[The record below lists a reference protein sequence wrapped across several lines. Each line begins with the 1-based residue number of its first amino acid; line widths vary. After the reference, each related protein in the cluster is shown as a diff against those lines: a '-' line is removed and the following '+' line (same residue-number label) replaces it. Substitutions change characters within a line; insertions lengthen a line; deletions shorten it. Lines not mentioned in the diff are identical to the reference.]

1 MAENINM
8 GSNTS
13 TENNDEI
20 SLKELIQKIKEWV
33 DFLKTKW
40 KVILLAGVIGA
51 SIGIVYALFQ
61 KPTYK
66 AVLTFALEEDKGGGG
81 GAGLGGLASSFGID
95 LGSSGGG
102 AFAGS
107 NLMEL
112 MKSRLLVEKTLLNPV
127 VVKGDTLSLAEY
139 YIQINKLRE
148 NWSEKPEFK
157 NIQFLPNADR
167 TEFSLQQDSILQT
180 IYKGLVKEGSSG
192 NGLAITQ
199 KDKKISITSIEVVSE
214 SEIFSKLF
222 CENLVKE
229 TTEFYIET
237 KSKKARL
244 NTEILQR
251 QTDSIRNELNNAITG
266 VAAASDNVYNLNPAL
281 NVKSSPG
288 KRRQVDVQANT
299 AILTQLVAQLEMSKV
314 TLRKETPLI
323 QVIDR
328 PILPLE
334 KEKVGKL
341 KSLILG
347 GFLAGFLTV
356 LYLIFSNLYKKII
369 A

>member
-1 MAENINM
+1 MAEQ
-8 GSNTS
+8 NT
-13 TENNDEI
+13 TEQFDNDEI
-20 SLKELIQKIKEWV
+20 SLKELILKIKEWYN
-33 DFLKTKW
+33 FLLTKW
-40 KVILLAGVIGA
+40 KLIILMGVIGGV
-51 SIGIVYALFQ
+51 IGFTYAYFQ

-66 AVLTFALEEDKGGGG
+66 ATLTFAMEEEKSGGGG
-81 GAGLGGLASSFGID
+81 LSGALGLASSLGID
-95 LGSSGGG
+95 LGSSAGG

-107 NLMEL
+107 NLIPL

-127 VVKGDTLSLAEY
+127 IVNGDNISLAEY
-139 YIQINKLRE
+139 YIQLNKLRE
-148 NWSEKPEFK
+148 NWSEKPKIK

-167 TEFSLQQDSILQT
+167 TKFSLEQDSILQT
-180 IYKGLVKEGSSG
+180 IFNSLTGPNSLIIS
-192 NGLAITQ
+192 Q
-199 KDKKISITSIEVVSE
+199 KDKKVSITNIEVISE
-214 SEIFSKLF
+214 NEQFAKVF
-222 CENLVKE
+222 CENLAKE
-229 TTEFYIET
+229 TSEFYVET

-244 NTEILQR
+244 NVEILER
-251 QTDSIRNELNNAITG
+251 QTDSIRGELNNAING

-281 NVKSSPG
+281 NVRRTPST
-288 KRRQVDVQANT
+288 RRQIDVQANT